1 MNELVSTLNGL
12 VWSPALIYL
21 CLGVGLYFSLR
32 GRFLQVR
39 HFKEMIRLMFT
50 GKTDEH
56 GNATNARGRRLVH
69 IALTNSGVDVEFSS
83 RPANT
88 PGCQIG
94 NQSGE

>member
-1 MNELVSTLNGL
+1 MNELVSTINGL

-56 GNATNARGRRLVH
+56 G
-69 IALTNSGVDVEFSS
+69 IPPS
-83 RPANT
+83 RP
-88 PGCQIG
+88 
-94 NQSGE
+94 